1 MSRLIVGSE
10 ATAPNN
16 SGWARTSAASAR
28 QSPPSAIATARSS
41 TVLPGSWI
49 ERATR
54 HGRSCPDRPATK
66 PLTCAVCMSSDA
78 PAEEISDSLPDST
91 RNPPQRLRFTYG
103 VPSRLQNMDP
113 RTSHIFSSRT
123 GTSVHYTPVTSPLSR
138 KIEAR
143 CQPARCRVDGPGE
156 QLGCTMDDVQEIEDY
171 AVDAQ
176 SCGRVGVESS
186 VQTGRHGPTTLR
198 GQEIRNSS
206 STATGPSLTSSTG
219 R

>member
-54 HGRSCPDRPATK
+54 HGRSCRDRPATK

-78 PAEEISDSLPDST
+78 PVEEISDSLPDSS

-113 RTSHIFSSRT
+113 RQVTFSQAGQALPCITR
-123 GTSVHYTPVTSPLSR
+123 PSPLHSHERSR
-138 KIEAR
+138 LVLIYLT
-143 CQPARCRVDGPGE
+143 V
-156 QLGCTMDDVQEIEDY
+156 
-171 AVDAQ
+171 
-176 SCGRVGVESS
+176 
-186 VQTGRHGPTTLR
+186 
-198 GQEIRNSS
+198 
-206 STATGPSLTSSTG
+206 TA
-219 R
+219 